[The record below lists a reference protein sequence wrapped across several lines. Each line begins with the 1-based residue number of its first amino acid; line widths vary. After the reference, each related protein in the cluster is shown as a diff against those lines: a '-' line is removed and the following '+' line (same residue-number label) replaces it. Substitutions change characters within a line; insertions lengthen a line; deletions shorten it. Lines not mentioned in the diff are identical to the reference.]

1 MKLFCLPFA
10 AAAAVCVCVCVGEM
24 GPRWPAQSEVSS
36 PPSVFPG
43 AAAQAANEEKRLSV
57 QYKAV
62 GGQPDN
68 VFFPSSRPQH
78 LEELHIQAQAGLK
91 SLQNLGSDGK
101 KCMIHFLHNTV
112 ILG

>member
-10 AAAAVCVCVCVGEM
+10 PVAVCVCVCGREM
-24 GPRWPAQSEVSS
+24 DPHLPAQSEVSS
-36 PPSVFPG
+36 SPSVLSG

-57 QYKAV
+57 QYKAA
-62 GGQPDN
+62 GDQPDN
-68 VFFPSSRPQH
+68 VFFPSNRPQH

-101 KCMIHFLHNTV
+101 KCMFHFLHNTV